1 MKEEWVTPL
10 FSEETEVRAFSAQ
23 EVSET

>member
-1 MKEEWVTPL
+1 MKEEWVTPPL
-10 FSEETEVRAFSAQ
+10 SEETKVQAFPAQ